1 VSEAV
6 LPATHRVR
14 ARNLAPESDNKIH
27 DDDVA
32 QQFGFSGALVPG
44 VDVFAYATHPFVAAW
59 GAEFLSGGRLSI
71 RFRRPVYDGD
81 DITVD
86 AEPGTGDGFTLTV
99 RGPEDDARAVGTAT
113 RRGDSTPDLSRF
125 TVTPPRGELLPTGPD
140 ALPLG
145 PLGSVDEPVDTA
157 RHTAYLDGIDDH
169 LGIYRDDGCVHPG
182 ALLRIVNELL
192 MRNVALGPW
201 IHTASDCSF
210 LATAQVP
217 GVLHADGIV
226 TDVFDRNGHAYV
238 RYDASCVATARRSCS
253 STTPRS
259 TGSVNPARRR
269 VRP

>member
-1 VSEAV
+1 MTEVV
-6 LPATHRVR
+6 LPDTHRVR
-14 ARNLAPESDNKIH
+14 ARNLAPDSDNKIH

-59 GAEFLSGGRLSI
+59 GADFLSGGGLSI

-81 DITVD
+81 DISVD
-86 AEPGTGDGFTLTV
+86 AEPASGDDFALTV
-99 RGPEDDARAVGTAT
+99 RGPDGEARAVGSAG
-113 RRGDSTPDLSRF
+113 RRGAASPDLSRF
-125 TVTPPRGELLPTGPD
+125 AVTPPRPDLLPTGPG

-145 PLGSVDEPVDTA
+145 PLGSVDEPVDID

-169 LGIYRDDGCVHPG
+169 LGVYRADGCVHPG

-201 IHTASDCSF
+201 IHTASDCTF

-217 GVLHADGIV
+217 GVLHADGLV
-226 TDVFDRNGHAYV
+226 TDVFGRNGHAYV
-238 RYDASCVATARRSCS
+238 RYDALVRCDDKPVMFVDHTAIYRLGG
-253 STTPRS
+253 PD
-259 TGSVNPARRR
+259 PA
-269 VRP
+269 